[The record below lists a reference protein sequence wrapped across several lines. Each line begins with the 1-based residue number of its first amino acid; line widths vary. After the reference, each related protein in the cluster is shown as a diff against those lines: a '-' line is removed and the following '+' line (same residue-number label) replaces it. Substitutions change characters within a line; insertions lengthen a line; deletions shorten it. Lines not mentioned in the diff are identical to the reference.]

1 MANQDFRVKNG
12 LQVGVGGTI
21 ITADVG
27 GNVGINS
34 TSPSSTLDVQGTISA
49 SSTIT
54 APTFAG
60 TATTATNLSNAAN
73 ITAGTISADR
83 LTGSYGIDISGNAGT
98 ATTANNLSDAANITT
113 GTISPDRLTGSY
125 GIDITGTATT
135 ATNLSDAANITTG
148 TISPDRLSGTY
159 DISITGSVTSENIGV
174 STATVTYDLN
184 VGAGDTGVFIK
195 SNGDVFSSGI
205 ITATTFVGNLTGT
218 ATTATKL
225 ENSRDFSVSGDVATA
240 SPVSFD
246 GTGNVDLA
254 VTLSND
260 FSANTS
266 GIITATTFVGNLTGT
281 ATTATNLS
289 DAANITTGT
298 ISDDRLPAT
307 ISSNITGNAGTATTA
322 SNLTRSVI
330 AGSGL
335 TGGGELTSNVTLNI
349 GAGTG
354 ITINADD
361 IALKNSGSLTNNT
374 VIKWDGTQLDN
385 TIITDTGT
393 NIGIGSTIPSTKL
406 DIAGNLNIAGVGNTA
421 TISGPDNIV
430 LDPATVGDNTGTVT
444 ILGNLQVE
452 GTQTIINSTT
462 LEVDDKLVSIAKSA
476 TNATQADGAGL
487 EINGASATLT
497 YAFTDDK
504 WVFNKAPYY
513 NANRL
518 LTTADEGSGNGID
531 ADQLDGQ
538 DGTYYLNYSNFV
550 GVATDSDKLDGQD
563 GTYYLNYSNF
573 VGIATNADKLDGE
586 QGSYYLDYANFVGVA
601 TDADKLDGEQG
612 SYYLDYANFVGVATD
627 ADKLDGE
634 QGSYYTNADNI
645 SSGTLSNA
653 RLPQNISVTGII
665 TASSFKSSSTTVIA
679 NDTLNIIAT
688 SGTFTA
694 TAGIATD
701 IDTFTISTNDF
712 KTTEYTLHFTN
723 GSNIQAQKVLVM
735 QNGTS
740 AYSQEYAI
748 MYEPNQIVSIGA
760 TVSGGTLKLQ
770 ATPETGISG
779 ITTYR
784 FTRGGLL

>member
-60 TATTATNLSNAAN
+60 TATTATNLS
-73 ITAGTISADR
+73 
-83 LTGSYGIDISGNAGT
+83 
-98 ATTANNLSDAANITT
+98 
-113 GTISPDRLTGSY
+113 
-125 GIDITGTATT
+125 
-135 ATNLSDAANITTG
+135 DAANITTG

-159 DISITGSVTSENIGV
+159 SIDISGTVSGDTIGV
-174 STATVTYDLN
+174 GTATIDYDLN

-195 SNGDVFSSGI
+195 SNGNIFSSGI

-225 ENSRDFSVSGDVATA
+225 ETARDFSVSGDVATA
-240 SPVSFD
+240 SPVSFN
-246 GTGNVDLA
+246 GTGNADLA

-260 FSANTS
+260 FNANTS
-266 GIITATTFVGNLTGT
+266 GIITASSFVGNLTGT
-281 ATTATNLS
+281 ATTASNLS

-307 ISSNITGNAGTATTA
+307 ISSDITGNAGTATTA

-335 TGGGELTSNVTLNI
+335 TGGGELTSDVTLNI

-354 ITINADD
+354 ITINTDD
-361 IALKNSGSLTNNT
+361 IALKNSESLTSNK
-374 VIKWDGTQLDN
+374 VLKWDGTQLSN

-430 LDPATVGDNTGTVT
+430 LDPATVGDNTGTVI
-444 ILGNLQVE
+444 ILGDLQVD

-487 EINGASATLT
+487 EINGANATLT

-550 GVATDSDKLDGQD
+550 GVATD
-563 GTYYLNYSNF
+563 
-573 VGIATNADKLDGE
+573 ADKLDGE
-586 QGSYYLDYANFVGVA
+586 QGSYYLNY
-601 TDADKLDGEQG
+601 
-612 SYYLDYANFVGVATD
+612 SNFVGVATD

-634 QGSYYTNADNI
+634 QGSYYTNATNI
-645 SSGTLSNA
+645 GVGTLSNS

-784 FTRGGLL
+784 FVRGGIL